1 MRHSLWL
8 LTLAACGGVVLPES
22 SESVGPDATTST
34 ASTAATTDTET
45 ETIEATTST
54 DTPPAPV
61 CSPEDIFQGSDGCYV
76 PDELCC
82 PGVGQL
88 DQPLDVQC
96 SALTEGAMPAAFV
109 CNPAPEPGPATDGR
123 ECLAF
128 KTVVCQGAE
137 HVVLCCQD

>member
-1 MRHSLWL
+1 MKHSLWFL
-8 LTLAACGGVVLPES
+8 ILTACGGVVLPES
-22 SESVGPDATTST
+22 SESSGPDVTTD
-34 ASTAATTDTET
+34 TAATTDTET
-45 ETIEATTST
+45 EIETTTST
-54 DTPPAPV
+54 NTPAPV

-88 DQPLDVQC
+88 DQPLDMQC
-96 SALTEGAMPAAFV
+96 SAQTEGAMPAAFV
-109 CNPAPEPGPATDGR
+109 CNPAPEPGPATDGLG
-123 ECLAF
+123 CLAF